1 MINFRTWVQQHR
13 LKWGFVLVALFALLR
28 AAQTWTWRQ
37 GFGSLD
43 FRETLPFALF
53 LLLWFVLLSVVL
65 VSGGIVWLTH
75 TSWAQLG
82 WRRKGLL
89 KAIGLGLLGFVLLY
103 INVIA
108 WALLEGNTT
117 QPTTFTPGPMRLL
130 LVACF
135 AFGLPA
141 WVEENLYRGY
151 LQPLLA
157 GRMSLG
163 LAIVVQ
169 AAVFSVAHIGY
180 YTHLLDFGMVAVTG
194 LILGWLR
201 KRDASLV
208 GPYVAHGLFWLTFAF
223 MSVPT

>member
-1 MINFRTWVQQHR
+1 MRCFSS
-13 LKWGFVLVALFALLR
+13 
-28 AAQTWTWRQ
+28 
-37 GFGSLD
+37 FGLCSCQS
-43 FRETLPFALF
+43 F
-53 LLLWFVLLSVVL
+53 
-65 VSGGIVWLTH
+65 WLTH

-117 QPTTFTPGPMRLL
+117 QPTTFTPGPVRLL

-169 AAVFSVAHIGY
+169 AAVFSVAHLGY

-223 MSVPT
+223 MSVQLDALSGSWAGDGQAARFAVTDSGAR